1 MEMVKS
7 AFAKSLPSRR
17 RKERDKRSSRHHG
30 GGDSGSGGSVG
41 RTLSDRE
48 EAHRRLESP
57 FSPPRP
63 PRVSLENNQDDN
75 DGGERKRRWGASPSS
90 FGDDI
95 HDNDDDGNA
104 EPEEH
109 SPAVSSISEGSIVE
123 GTQLNYHPFIAM
135 SLVSERPSPLA
146 FSSLPIS
153 TTHNEEVAYDQ
164 ERIMPNDNIEIP
176 ASRLERGQKSD
187 DDDGRSEASRLRL
200 QCHQKEEEKRLEEE
214 RLRALELDVVRKQT
228 ESDKEEREKFR
239 MEQRRLE
246 DETTW
251 KRTES
256 ENYERERV
264 PLKQPRERDGEE
276 KEQKFVKEG
285 NGDKGDGAC
294 HVVRKTLIATQR
306 VDGDSQPLLDEYLS
320 PETKLRKNVDTNKD
334 EDRPVIGNHSIEI
347 TEPAEIIALQCDTRN
362 TSNATKSVES
372 DRRDNERNV
381 LDRTTEPSEFTL
393 TTSDIKSCIAAIKV
407 ANDILKAD
415 PSRDPFDGI
424 DIERWK
430 SDLMKFGRYIVTLG
444 DPKTTEAVEIE
455 KLNDREKA
463 YAMFCRGMKV
473 NHCNAV
479 FVHHMLSTISYGIKI
494 SCEGSAHHGK
504 IDHLAECMDRIFG
517 VTNEDTVFSY
527 SVSIMTGGTE
537 GTSLKFSLSIDPTI
551 DGHKDSPSMTTLPP
565 HLVAM
570 SQIFETYALEEMRPF
585 RLQMDSTHETLIATR
600 EGAMGLQRRALEL
613 QDELHRTRNDA
624 EEFALMREQAETE
637 FKTQKYNLLESLNR
651 KKEQYQAE
659 MMRQK
664 EEFEREL
671 RALKVELAKAK
682 HVHPEQLATEQRQR
696 KESNKR
702 HEDKLVSGQSK
713 RTKRS
718 VRQEEITKTDD
729 GSEFLIRRPTL
740 NASFSDKQ
748 LNASYCVGTNEA
760 GAEQFSPSIPKH
772 IIFGANT
779 HESDLEESTG
789 KYRRSRHMLDT
800 KTPRNSRS
808 ASYEMQPPRSHRESI
823 GSTLRGTDSNTRRD
837 QGGGDKRN
845 GDSARR
851 FRENPLKPDIRDN
864 NDDNVRFSEKRHN
877 QPFDRNGQT
886 SNATST
892 SKRYKVSDNVSL
904 KPVTTAATEPTFA
917 YQEVVRGRA
926 NRQALPG
933 HECEECRKWFD
944 AVGKGY
950 DRADM
955 VKECS
960 RHRALHAP
968 PSTPEN
974 YWRLT
979 FVDEQSSRGSE

>member
-1 MEMVKS
+1 MVKS

-17 RKERDKRSSRHHG
+17 RKERDTRSSRHHG
-30 GGDSGSGGSVG
+30 GGDSEGGGSVG
-41 RTLSDRE
+41 RTLSGE

-57 FSPPRP
+57 SLSPPRP

-75 DGGERKRRWGASPSS
+75 GGERKRRWGASPSS
-90 FGDDI
+90 FDDDI

-104 EPEEH
+104 AEEEH
-109 SPAVSSISEGSIVE
+109 SPAVSSMSEGSIVE
-123 GTQLNYHPFIAM
+123 GTQLN
-135 SLVSERPSPLA
+135 
-146 FSSLPIS
+146 
-153 TTHNEEVAYDQ
+153 
-164 ERIMPNDNIEIP
+164 DNIEMP
-176 ASRLERGQKSD
+176 TSRLERGQKSD
-187 DDDGRSEASRLRL
+187 DDDGSEASRRRLR
-200 QCHQKEEEKRLEEE
+200 CHQEDEENRLEEE
-214 RLRALELDVVRKQT
+214 RLRALELDVVLKQA
-228 ESDKEEREKFR
+228 ESVKAEREKER
-239 MEQRRLE
+239 LEHRRLE
-246 DETTW
+246 DETTR

-264 PLKQPRERDGEE
+264 LPKQSDGEV
-276 KEQKFVKEG
+276 KAQKLVNEG
-285 NGDKGDGAC
+285 VGNEGGGNDAYRAT
-294 HVVRKTLIATQR
+294 RKTLIATQR
-306 VDGDSQPLLDEYLS
+306 ADGDSQPLLDEYLS
-320 PETKLRKNVDTNKD
+320 PEIELSGNVETRED
-334 EDRPVIGNHSIEI
+334 ENCPVIGNHSIEI
-347 TEPAEIIALQCDTRN
+347 TESAEIIALQGDTL
-362 TSNATKSVES
+362 TSFNAMKSVKSYPSCPNQDNILPSSGS
-372 DRRDNERNV
+372 D
-381 LDRTTEPSEFTL
+381 FTL
-393 TTSDIKSCIAAIKV
+393 TTSDIKSCIASIKV
-407 ANDILKAD
+407 ANDILQAD

-455 KLNDREKA
+455 KFNDREKA
-463 YAMFCRGMKV
+463 LAMFCRGMKV

-479 FVHHMLSTISYGIKI
+479 FVHHMLFTISHGIKN
-494 SCEGSAHHGK
+494 SREGSAHHHK

-517 VTNEDTVFSY
+517 VTNEDSVSTY
-527 SVSIMTGGTE
+527 SVSITTGGTE
-537 GTSLKFSLSIDPTI
+537 GTSLKFSLSTEATI
-551 DGHKDSPSMTTLPP
+551 DGHKDSTSMTSLPP

-624 EEFALMREQAETE
+624 ATE
-637 FKTQKYNLLESLNR
+637 FKKQKYNLLKSFSR

-664 EEFEREL
+664 EEYEREL

-682 HVHPEQLATEQRQR
+682 HVHTEQLATEQRQR
-696 KESNKR
+696 IKSNER
-702 HEDKLVSGQSK
+702 REDKLVSGRSK
-713 RTKRS
+713 RTKRN

-740 NASFSDKQ
+740 NASLSEKQ
-748 LNASYCVGTNEA
+748 LNASYCVETNEA

-772 IIFGANT
+772 IMFGANT

-789 KYRRSRHMLDT
+789 KYCRSRHMLDT

-808 ASYEMQPPRSHRESI
+808 ATYEMRSHRQSI
-823 GSTLRGTDSNTRRD
+823 GSTVRGIDSTTRRD
-837 QGGGDKRN
+837 QGGGDERN
-845 GDSARR
+845 GDSSRR

-864 NDDNVRFSEKRHN
+864 NDDDVRFSETRQN
-877 QPFDRNGQT
+877 QPFDKNGRT
-886 SNATST
+886 SNPVST

-904 KPVTTAATEPTFA
+904 KPATNAAAEPTFA

-944 AVGKGY
+944 AVGNGY

-968 PSTPEN
+968 PSTPED

-979 FVDEQSSRGSE
+979 FVDER